1 MVTFDDL
8 VDHISRPRVAFD
20 PALDI
25 VKLKPDITQQE
36 ALAVQ
41 LAVKRRRVA
50 EGDSICGH
58 QASFT
63 SAGVRKLFPG
73 SPRPMVGTVL
83 ASQLRADGDE
93 VPLDGTEMFIESEM
107 GLILGRDLEGPDLPP
122 MQVLAAID
130 GFLPAIEVVQVAPGI
145 REGAYSYPHLIAV
158 QKDSAG
164 FFVLGSRITSPRSFD
179 PRLEGC
185 LVSIDGAAKAAA
197 TGFEA
202 MGSPLI
208 VVAAIAKGL
217 HAIGEKLHAGQLI
230 FTGSLAPQQIVTRDS
245 LVAQLDFQTLGSV
258 SVRLRAETDPAVS

>member
-1 MVTFDDL
+1 MVTFNDL
-8 VDHISRPRVAFD
+8 VEHISQPRVAFD

-25 VKLKPDITQQE
+25 TKLKPDITQQE

-83 ASQLRADGDE
+83 ASQMRADGDE
-93 VPLDGTEMFIESEM
+93 VPLDGSEMFIESEM
-107 GLILGRDLEGPDLPP
+107 GLILKRDLEGPDLSPL
-122 MQVLAAID
+122 QVLAAVE
-130 GFLPAIEVVQVAPGI
+130 GFFPAIEVVQVAPGI
-145 REGAYSYPHLIAV
+145 RESAYSYAHLIAV

-164 FFVLGSRITSPRSFD
+164 FFVVGSRITPARNFD

-185 LVSIDGAAKAAA
+185 LVNIDGAAKAGA

-202 MGSPLI
+202 MGNPLS
-208 VVAAIAKGL
+208 VVAAMARGL
-217 HAIGEKLHAGQLI
+217 CAIGEKLCAGQLI

-245 LVAQLDFQTLGSV
+245 RIAQLDFQTLGSV
-258 SVRLRAETDPAVS
+258 SVRLRAD